1 MRLRLGPSARA
12 VLRRLPAVN
21 VYSLGELLLLAV
33 LAVQCARLFYAMV
46 TPLGPFGDWRLAQP
60 GVGGAPGT
68 ILSSVDPFFRVSGA
82 GTPATTVTSLQLTLF
97 GTRLDDASGQASA
110 IIAGPDGVQNSVGVG
125 EEVAPG
131 VRLKAVAF
139 DHVTLDR
146 GGVAEE
152 LYIDQSAGGAQ
163 PGPTA
168 GGAPIATPPG
178 GRPPQASTLTA
189 DGVTVGQVRADIA
202 FSPRIAD
209 GRIAGLI
216 VHPQGSGG
224 AFHSIGLRD
233 GDVITVAGGVQL
245 AGPADIDRALAGLK
259 PGSDLMITVERGQQT
274 LPLSVT
280 IRGQ

>member
-1 MRLRLGPSARA
+1 MRLRVSPRARA
-12 VLRRLPAVN
+12 LLRRLPVVN
-21 VYSLGELLLLAV
+21 VYSLGELVLLAL

-46 TPLGPFGDWRLAQP
+46 TPLGPLGDWRVAQP

-68 ILSSVDPFFRVSGA
+68 ILASVDPFFRVSGA
-82 GTPATTVTSLQLTLF
+82 AAPATTVTSLQLTLY

-125 EEVAPG
+125 EEIVPG
-131 VRLKAVAF
+131 ARLKAVAF
-139 DHVTLDR
+139 DHVTIDR
-146 GGVAEE
+146 GGVPEE
-152 LYIDQSAGGAQ
+152 LYIDQSDATAQPAAPPATGGPSAPRTVDPAGGV
-163 PGPTA
+163 TA
-168 GGAPIATPPG
+168 
-178 GRPPQASTLTA
+178 S
-189 DGVTVGQVRADIA
+189 QVRSDIA

-224 AFHSIGLRD
+224 AFRSIGLRD
-233 GDVITVAGGVQL
+233 GDVVTVAGGQPIT
-245 AGPADIDRALAGLK
+245 GPADIERVLTGMK

-274 LPLSVT
+274 LPLAVT

>member
-1 MRLRLGPSARA
+1 MRLKFNPRARA
-12 VLRRLPAVN
+12 LLRRLPAVN
-21 VYSLGELLLLAV
+21 VYSLGELVLLAV

-46 TPLGPFGDWRLAQP
+46 TPLGPLGDWRIAP
-60 GVGGAPGT
+60 AGVGGAPGS
-68 ILSSVDPFFRVSGA
+68 ILSTIDPFFRVSGA
-82 GTPATTVTSLQLTLF
+82 GAPATTVTSLQLTLY

-125 EEVAPG
+125 EEIVPG

-139 DHVTLDR
+139 DHVTIER
-146 GGVAEE
+146 GGVPEE
-152 LYIDQSAGGAQ
+152 LYIDQSGGPASANPASAPA
-163 PGPTA
+163 PGVPNTRAVDPGTVTA
-168 GGAPIATPPG
+168 
-178 GRPPQASTLTA
+178 S
-189 DGVTVGQVRADIA
+189 QVRSDIA

-216 VHPQGSGG
+216 VHPQGNGT

-245 AGPADIDRALAGLK
+245 NGPADVERALAGLK

-274 LPLSVT
+274 LPLAVT